1 MENATIWFNIDHTT
15 ILGVAMM
22 ERQLKGER
30 ETLSNQQRSERI
42 AIYPGSF
49 DPLTNG
55 HLDIVRRAARLF
67 DTLVVS
73 VYAFPSKNL
82 LFTVEERMELW
93 RAVIANENLPNVRVD
108 TFTGLTVDHARA
120 LGGHA
125 IVKGL
130 RSQNDF
136 DAEFPQGLMNH
147 KLAPEIETV
156 CLFTNLEQVFI
167 SSSLL
172 KEVTRLG
179 GNVDDMLP
187 PIVVRALQKKFG
199 E

>member
-1 MENATIWFNIDHTT
+1 MQE
-15 ILGVAMM
+15 
-22 ERQLKGER
+22 Q
-30 ETLSNQQRSERI
+30 SSRSPRI
-42 AIYPGSF
+42 AVYNGSF

-55 HLDIVRRAARLF
+55 HLDIARRAARLF

-73 VYAFPSKNL
+73 VYAFPAKNL
-82 LFTVEERMELW
+82 LFTVEERVELW
-93 RAVIANENLPNVRVD
+93 HAVLAAEHLPNVRVD
-108 TFTGLTVDHARA
+108 MFTGLIVDHVRA
-120 LGGHA
+120 LDAHA
-125 IVKGL
+125 IIRGL
-130 RSQNDF
+130 RSHNDF

-156 CLFTNLEQVFI
+156 CLFTNLEQTFI

-187 PIVVRALQKKFG
+187 PVVIQALRKKFG
-199 E
+199 V

>member
-1 MENATIWFNIDHTT
+1 
-15 ILGVAMM
+15 
-22 ERQLKGER
+22 
-30 ETLSNQQRSERI
+30 LSNQERSERI
-42 AIYPGSF
+42 AVYPGSF

-55 HLDIVRRAARLF
+55 HLNIARRAARLF

-73 VYAFPSKNL
+73 VYAFPTKNL
-82 LFTVEERMELW
+82 LFSVEERLELW
-93 RAVIANENLPNVRVD
+93 REVIAAERLPNVRVD
-108 TFTGLTVDHARA
+108 TFTGLTVDHVRA

-125 IVKGL
+125 IVRGL
-130 RSQNDF
+130 RSSDDF
-136 DAEFPQGLMNH
+136 NTEFPQGLMNH

-179 GNVDDMLP
+179 GNVHDMLP
-187 PIVVRALQKKFG
+187 PIVIQAMKKKFG